1 MDKKTLNYKIDD
13 KIKFKVQDREFI
25 GIIKDIRKH
34 IIKLD
39 SAICTCLYMDIED
52 CSIKRLSFLMID
64 GYTDILKLDFYC
76 YARLSERNYQRADIE
91 D

>member
-13 KIKFKVQDREFI
+13 KIKFKVQDENFI

-52 CSIKRLSFLMID
+52 CSIKRLSFLLID
-64 GYTDILKLDFYC
+64 GNTNILKSDFYF
-76 YARLSERNYQRADIE
+76 YAYLSEKNYQRADIE